1 MVTGLVYAN
10 IIIGYIWCAFVWFF
24 TIPWYK
30 EVIYYKNSKYKKH
43 LRWSFYISLV
53 AFVVIIFNFIQI
65 YVYTIT
71 E

>member
-1 MVTGLVYAN
+1 MVTGLIYAN

-24 TIPWYK
+24 AIPWYK

-53 AFVVIIFNFIQI
+53 TFVVIIFNFIQI
-65 YVYTIT
+65 YVYTVM